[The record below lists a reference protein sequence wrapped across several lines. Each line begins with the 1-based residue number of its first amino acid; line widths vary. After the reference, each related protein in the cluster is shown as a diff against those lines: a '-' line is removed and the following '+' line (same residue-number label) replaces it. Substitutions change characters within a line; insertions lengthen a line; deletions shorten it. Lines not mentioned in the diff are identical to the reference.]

1 MRNNYRNMFFAGYGY
16 SNQNQNNPP
25 SPTRSSVWGS
35 VYSPFRNTNL
45 SLQDITMGQAPSIMI
60 GTNARSPGKTSPTG
74 LIGTRDGTGIGRTMK
89 EYEDQLEA
97 LKKENFNLKL
107 RIYFLEERMGI
118 TSADENAIKKNI
130 ELKVEIESLRKELV
144 EKQELLSQ
152 AAKAF
157 ELIEEQKEASSR
169 NQAQYQQSL
178 ENEREKIRKLEK
190 ELAEYQEKV
199 NDASIYY
206 KEAFGITPEKALEN
220 EEKLHQME
228 ELVASL
234 EAEVKQV
241 TSSLDEERV
250 WAQELESE
258 RDEFRERLEAETRLR
273 ENLDAER
280 LQDIESLR
288 EKVKEL
294 EEQLLKRDT
303 HVQQCRNELL
313 EKERV
318 IKEKS
323 SQLDEKCRM
332 YEELNAVSEKRKKQ
346 VDQLRASIKTRDDA
360 LTDLNNKHRALLS
373 QFENGYAKRS
383 PPSSPSTMNPIE
395 DPLLAR
401 MGQKITCVQGMTK
414 RGNTCLDWEPN
425 RERSTRV
432 KSPIQALS
440 GEVKDVRDLIKE
452 LEEKDNELKRQE
464 EARKQLVLKLCN
476 MQKHAE
482 TTDYKLKK
490 LEGEHEKAIKTIQGF
505 MERQQ
510 QLEIAKMRKEQ
521 KIMELEIELNR
532 LRECENIKAAR
543 DGHNQFVRRDISAD
557 VTDDP
562 ERDPSNQ
569 QRFDEMEAKIND
581 LRDQIET
588 IKAEKS
594 RLEKQIEVESEEL
607 QGRLQ
612 DREQKIEVLE
622 TEKQTI
628 QEQLQD
634 KARELDELKEVTKNE
649 PEEAIERDDL
659 LRELKLRDAEIEE
672 KNQKIEQLSKELQV
686 KTQNLQKLVNT
697 ELWSKN
703 KEIAKLHN
711 HMTASHCQERSR
723 NKSDAGQ
730 ESASGQLSS
739 LIKELNDIGIKVT
752 FTNEVIQLNYVDGN
766 EPIDVKTMTD
776 YVQKLVAQKNELEKE
791 VDYLKWL
798 KLVSK
803 PDIATEID
811 GCGDNQTER
820 AKKYCEL
827 LRTHLKDL
835 VKFMKEML
843 KNVDYADTI
852 GNERKRIV
860 FDVLMSSKILSD
872 DFVNALEGISMNG
885 DLAFD
890 MLDEVNLRSMENSV
904 KKSRSENLVSG
915 TKNQASTQSDSE
927 AFSEPDRTVSMAR
940 IGLQET
946 HQKSLNRSR
955 FFKYTKTFTDSE
967 DSLEYVPYHKTYQN
981 DLNDSEANHQIQE
994 LKETNALLYTELN
1007 ALRNELTTK
1016 ISFDCTFDEKI
1027 SPLIVKLEKSQ
1038 KYCEKLQSALERR
1051 VHEVHALKKENKQ
1064 NCARRAQMEKK
1075 LADLEN
1081 MATEMNKQKADLM
1094 HYKEN
1099 AERKTADM
1107 LITLNR
1113 ENDALRT
1120 RIKKLEDENEAAKAS
1135 ISALTKDLDHLTLSH
1150 SQILVENT
1158 KLTNDKLRLEQ
1169 EVRKTESRC
1178 DMTVR
1183 SIHDKFNK
1191 EISDLNQ
1198 INETQRARLQ
1208 EMEMTNK
1215 ELRRHV
1221 AVCEASDSAPSS
1233 SGVSSIP
1240 TDAILKQTCEDIMQE
1255 YQAYNNSQ
1263 YWLPISYPTLGGRS
1277 KTSCSPD
1284 LGIESDAAVTT
1295 MRPLKDTLKITESM
1309 TNLLSDEDT
1318 NNGNRPVREVDSES
1332 PLPIEGLDEVEALK
1346 QENETLKRRLVKTRR
1361 ALEDTFQHLSASN
1374 KNKKNVEKAI
1384 TKQLQ
1389 ITKSILKKTRTYEE
1403 PLDN

>member
-1 MRNNYRNMFFAGYGY
+1 MGCGRSRQGSSTAIGNIQDRPIQIQVMF
-16 SNQNQNNPP
+16 
-25 SPTRSSVWGS
+25 
-35 VYSPFRNTNL
+35 
-45 SLQDITMGQAPSIMI
+45 

-74 LIGTRDGTGIGRTMK
+74 VMGTREGAGIGRTMK

-130 ELKVEIESLRKELV
+130 ELKVEIESLKKELL

-178 ENEREKIRKLEK
+178 EKEQEKIRKLER

-199 NDASIYY
+199 PDASIYY
-206 KEAFGITPEKALEN
+206 KEAFGITPEKAIEN
-220 EEKLHQME
+220 EEKLRQME

-241 TSSLDEERV
+241 TSSLEEERIWV
-250 WAQELESE
+250 QELESE
-258 RDEFRERLEAETRLR
+258 RDEFRERLETETRLR

-280 LQDIESLR
+280 LQDIEALR

-303 HVQQCRNELL
+303 VVQQNRNELL

-318 IKEKS
+318 IKEKNA
-323 SQLDEKCRM
+323 QLDEKCRM
-332 YEELNAVSEKRKKQ
+332 YEELNSVSEKRKKQ

-373 QFENGYAKRS
+373 QFENGYTKRS
-383 PPSSPSTMNPIE
+383 PPSSPSAMNPIE
-395 DPLLAR
+395 DPLQAR
-401 MGQKITCVQGMTK
+401 IGQKATCIQGVTK

-425 RERSTRV
+425 RERLTTRV
-432 KSPIQALS
+432 KSPIRALS

-476 MQKHAE
+476 IQKHAE
-482 TTDYKLKK
+482 TTDHKLKK

-510 QLEIAKMRKEQ
+510 QLENTKLRKEQ

-532 LRECENIKAAR
+532 LRECESAKAGR
-543 DGHNQFVRRDISAD
+543 DVHNQYVRRDFSTD
-557 VTDDP
+557 MTDDP

-581 LRDQIET
+581 LRDEIET

-607 QGRLQ
+607 QERLQ

-622 TEKQTI
+622 IEKQTI
-628 QEQLQD
+628 KDQLLD
-634 KARELDELKEVTKNE
+634 KIQELDKLKDATKNE
-649 PEEAIERDDL
+649 AEEDSTEREKL
-659 LRELKLRDAEIEE
+659 LHEIQLRNVEIDE

-686 KTQNLQKLVNT
+686 KTQNLQK
-697 ELWSKN
+697 
-703 KEIAKLHN
+703 
-711 HMTASHCQERSR
+711 SR
-723 NKSDAGQ
+723 NKSDMMQ
-730 ESASGQLSS
+730 ESASVQLST

-752 FTNEVIQLNYVDGN
+752 FTKEVIQLNYVDGN

-811 GCGDNQTER
+811 GYGDNQTER

-843 KNVDYADTI
+843 NNVDYADTI
-852 GNERKRIV
+852 GNKHKRTV
-860 FDVLMSSKILSD
+860 FDLLINSKILSD
-872 DFVNALEGISMNG
+872 DFVNALEGISTN
-885 DLAFD
+885 DLMFNTDDAN
-890 MLDEVNLRSMENSV
+890 VRSMDNSV
-904 KKSRSENLVSG
+904 KKSRSDNLFSA

-927 AFSEPDRTVSMAR
+927 AFSEPDRTVSLAR

-946 HQKSLNRSR
+946 QQKSLTRSR
-955 FFKYTKTFTDSE
+955 FSKYTKTFTDSE

-981 DLNDSEANHQIQE
+981 DLNDSEANYHIQE
-994 LKETNALLYTELN
+994 LKETNALLYTELS
-1007 ALRNELTTK
+1007 ALRNELSSK
-1016 ISFDCTFDEKI
+1016 VSFNCAFDEKI
-1027 SPLIVKLEKSQ
+1027 SPLILKLEKSQ
-1038 KYCEKLQSALERR
+1038 KYCEKLQSALEGR
-1051 VHEVHALKKENKQ
+1051 VHEVHALKKESKQ
-1064 NCARRAQMEKK
+1064 NCVRRAQLEKK
-1075 LADLEN
+1075 LVDLES
-1081 MATEMNKQKADLM
+1081 MAAELNKQKAELM

-1099 AERKTADM
+1099 AERKTAEM

-1113 ENDALRT
+1113 ENDTLRT
-1120 RIKKLEDENEAAKAS
+1120 RIKKLEDENETAKAS
-1135 ISALTKDLDHLTLSH
+1135 ISALTKELDHLTLSH

-1169 EVRKTESRC
+1169 EIRKTESRC
-1178 DMTVR
+1178 DMTVH

-1198 INETQRARLQ
+1198 INESHRARLQ
-1208 EMEMTNK
+1208 ELEVTNK

-1263 YWLPISYPTLGGRS
+1263 YWLPISYPTIGGRS
-1277 KTSCSPD
+1277 KSSCSPD

-1309 TNLLSDEDT
+1309 TNLLSDED
-1318 NNGNRPVREVDSES
+1318 NSNGNRSTREIDSES

-1346 QENETLKRRLVKTRR
+1346 QENETLKRRLMKTRR

>member
-1 MRNNYRNMFFAGYGY
+1 MFFAGYGY
-16 SNQNQNNPP
+16 SNQHQNSPP
-25 SPTRSSVWGS
+25 SPTRASVWGS
-35 VYSPFRNTNL
+35 IYSPFRNTNMP
-45 SLQDITMGQAPSIMI
+45 LQDITMSQTLPLMI
-60 GTNARSPGKTSPTG
+60 GTNARSPGKTSPIG
-74 LIGTRDGTGIGRTMK
+74 VIGTREGTGIGRTMK

-130 ELKVEIESLRKELV
+130 ELKVEIESLRQELV

-178 ENEREKIRKLEK
+178 EKEQEKIRKLEK

-199 NDASIYY
+199 TDASIYY
-206 KEAFGITPEKALEN
+206 KEAFGITPEKAIEN
-220 EEKLHQME
+220 EEKLRQME

-250 WAQELESE
+250 WVQELESE
-258 RDEFRERLEAETRLR
+258 RDEFRERLEIETRLR

-280 LQDIESLR
+280 LQDIEALR

-303 HVQQCRNELL
+303 VVQQSRNELL

-318 IKEKS
+318 IKEKNA
-323 SQLDEKCRM
+323 QLDEKCRV

-383 PPSSPSTMNPIE
+383 PPSSPSTMRPME

-401 MGQKITCVQGMTK
+401 IGQKATCIQGVTK
-414 RGNTCLDWEPN
+414 RGNTCPDWELN
-425 RERSTRV
+425 RERLTRV
-432 KSPIQALS
+432 KSPIRALS

-476 MQKHAE
+476 MQKHVE
-482 TTDYKLKK
+482 TADYKLKK

-510 QLEIAKMRKEQ
+510 QLENTKLRKEQ
-521 KIMELEIELNR
+521 KIMELEIEMNR
-532 LRECENIKAAR
+532 LRESENVKVAR
-543 DGHNQFVRRDISAD
+543 DGYNQQVRRDFSTD
-557 VTDDP
+557 MTDDP

-581 LRDQIET
+581 LRDEIET
-588 IKAEKS
+588 IKAEKC
-594 RLEKQIEVESEEL
+594 RLEKQIEIESEEL
-607 QGRLQ
+607 QERLQ
-612 DREQKIEVLE
+612 DREQKIEILE
-622 TEKQTI
+622 IEKQTI
-628 QEQLQD
+628 NDELLD
-634 KARELDELKEVTKNE
+634 KIQELDKLKDSTKNE
-649 PEEAIERDDL
+649 AEEDSTERENL
-659 LRELKLRDAEIEE
+659 LREIQLRNAEIEE

-711 HMTASHCQERSR
+711 HMTASHCHERSR
-723 NKSDAGQ
+723 NKSDMIQ
-730 ESASGQLSS
+730 ESASAQLST

-752 FTNEVIQLNYVDGN
+752 FTKEVIQLNYVDGN

-811 GCGDNQTER
+811 GYGDNQTER

-843 KNVDYADTI
+843 NNVDYADTI
-852 GNERKRIV
+852 GNERKKTV
-860 FDVLMSSKILSD
+860 FDVLMNSKILSD
-872 DFVNALEGISMNG
+872 DFVNALEGISTN
-885 DLAFD
+885 DLAFNT
-890 MLDEVNLRSMENSV
+890 DEINARSMDNSV
-904 KKSRSENLVSG
+904 KKSRSDNLFSA

-927 AFSEPDRTVSMAR
+927 AFSEPDRTVSLAR

-946 HQKSLNRSR
+946 QQKSLNRSR
-955 FFKYTKTFTDSE
+955 FSKYTKTFTDSE

-994 LKETNALLYTELN
+994 LKETNALLYTELSS
-1007 ALRNELTTK
+1007 LRNELTSK
-1016 ISFDCTFDEKI
+1016 ISFNCVFDEKI
-1027 SPLIVKLEKSQ
+1027 SPLILKLEKSQ
-1038 KYCEKLQSALERR
+1038 KYCEKLQSALEGK
-1051 VHEVHALKKENKQ
+1051 VHEVHALKKESKQ
-1064 NCARRAQMEKK
+1064 HCVRRTQLEKK
-1075 LADLEN
+1075 LVDLES
-1081 MATEMNKQKADLM
+1081 MAAELNKQKAELI

-1099 AERKTADM
+1099 AERKTAEM

-1135 ISALTKDLDHLTLSH
+1135 ISALTKELDHLTLSH

-1178 DMTVR
+1178 DITVH
-1183 SIHDKFNK
+1183 SMHDKFNK

-1198 INETQRARLQ
+1198 INESHRVRLQ
-1208 EMEMTNK
+1208 ELEVTNK

-1240 TDAILKQTCEDIMQE
+1240 TEAMLKQTCEDIMQE

-1263 YWLPISYPTLGGRS
+1263 YWVPISYPTIGGRS
-1277 KTSCSPD
+1277 KSSCSPD

-1309 TNLLSDEDT
+1309 TNLLSDED
-1318 NNGNRPVREVDSES
+1318 NSNGNRSIREVDSES

-1346 QENETLKRRLVKTRR
+1346 QENETLKRRLMKTRR

-1403 PLDN
+1403 QLDN

>member
-1 MRNNYRNMFFAGYGY
+1 A
-16 SNQNQNNPP
+16 
-25 SPTRSSVWGS
+25 
-35 VYSPFRNTNL
+35 
-45 SLQDITMGQAPSIMI
+45 
-60 GTNARSPGKTSPTG
+60 NARSPGKTSPTG
-74 LIGTRDGTGIGRTMK
+74 VIGARDGTGVGRTMK

-130 ELKVEIESLRKELV
+130 ELKVEIESLRKELI

-190 ELAEYQEKV
+190 ELAEYQDKV
-199 NDASIYY
+199 VDASIYY

-220 EEKLHQME
+220 EEKLRKME

-288 EKVKEL
+288 EKLKEL

-303 HVQQCRNELL
+303 VVQQCRSELL

-318 IKEKS
+318 IRERNA
-323 SQLDEKCRM
+323 QLEERCRL
-332 YEELNAVSEKRKKQ
+332 YEELNAISEKRKKQ

-383 PPSSPSTMNPIE
+383 PPSSPSAMNPIE
-395 DPLLAR
+395 DPLQAR
-401 MGQKITCVQGMTK
+401 MGQKMTCGQGTTK
-414 RGNTCLDWEPN
+414 RVNTCLDWEPN
-425 RERSTRV
+425 RERSTRG
-432 KSPIQALS
+432 KSLVQALS

-452 LEEKDNELKRQE
+452 LEEKDNELKCQE
-464 EARKQLVLKLCN
+464 ESRKQLVLKLCN
-476 MQKHAE
+476 MQKHVE
-482 TTDYKLKK
+482 TTSHKLKK
-490 LEGEHEKAIKTIQGF
+490 LEGEHEKALKTIQGF

-510 QLEIAKMRKEQ
+510 QLETMKMRKDQ

-532 LRECENIKAAR
+532 VREHESLKAAR
-543 DGHNQFVRRDISAD
+543 ESQLARRDFSSNM
-557 VTDDP
+557 TDDP
-562 ERDPSNQ
+562 ERDASNQ

-581 LRDQIET
+581 LRDQIEAV
-588 IKAEKS
+588 KAEKN
-594 RLEKQIEVESEEL
+594 RLERQIETESEEL
-607 QGRLQ
+607 KERLH
-612 DREQKIEVLE
+612 DRDQKLEVLE
-622 TEKQTI
+622 IERQTMR
-628 QEQLQD
+628 EQLQD
-634 KARELDELKEVTKNE
+634 KENKLDELKAAREKDG
-649 PEEAIERDDL
+649 ADCSSEREDL
-659 LRELKLRDAEIEE
+659 LQKLRHRDAEIEE
-672 KNQKIEQLSKELQV
+672 KNWKIEQLSKDLQV

-711 HMTASHCQERSR
+711 HMTATHGYEKGRG
-723 NKSDAGQ
+723 KPGVTQ
-730 ESASGQLSS
+730 ESANAQLST

-752 FTNEVIQLNYVDGN
+752 FTNEVIQLNYVDGD
-766 EPIDVKTMTD
+766 EPIDVKTMTG
-776 YVQKLVAQKNELEKE
+776 YVQKLVAQRNELEKE

-803 PDIATEID
+803 PDIAIEID
-811 GCGDNQTER
+811 GYGDDQTER

-827 LRTHLKDL
+827 MRTHLKDL

-843 KNVDYADTI
+843 KNVDHADVAGKGHRRTVLD
-852 GNERKRIV
+852 V
-860 FDVLMSSKILSD
+860 FINSKILSD
-872 DFVNALEGISMNG
+872 DFVNALEGISTTSDRAIN
-885 DLAFD
+885 DAV
-890 MLDEVNLRSMENSV
+890 DEPSVKLTDSNTV
-904 KKSRSENLVSG
+904 KKSRSENLLSV
-915 TKNQASTQSDSE
+915 TRNHQTSTQSDSE
-927 AFSEPDRTVSMAR
+927 AFSEPDRIVSMAR

-946 HQKSLNRSR
+946 QQKSLNRSR
-955 FFKYTKTFTDSE
+955 FSKYTAKTFTDSE
-967 DSLEYVPYHKTYQN
+967 DSLEYVPYYKSYQN
-981 DLNDSEANHQIQE
+981 DLNDSEASHQIQE
-994 LKETNALLYTELN
+994 LKETNASLYTELS
-1007 ALRNELTTK
+1007 ALRDEFAAK
-1016 ISFDCTFDEKI
+1016 ISFDSMFDEKI
-1027 SPLIVKLEKSQ
+1027 SPLMGKLEKSQ
-1038 KYCEKLQSALERR
+1038 KHCEKLQSALERR
-1051 VHEVHALKKENKQ
+1051 VHEVHTLRKESKQ
-1064 NCARRAQMEKK
+1064 NNARRMQLEKK
-1075 LADLEN
+1075 LAELES
-1081 MATEMNKQKADLM
+1081 MATEMNKQKTELM
-1094 HYKEN
+1094 QYKDN
-1099 AERKTADM
+1099 AERKTTEM
-1107 LITLNR
+1107 LISLNR

-1120 RIKKLEDENEAAKAS
+1120 RVKKLEDENESAKAS
-1135 ISALTKDLDHLTLSH
+1135 ISALTKELDHLTLSH

-1169 EVRKTESRC
+1169 EIRKMENRC

-1183 SIHDKFNK
+1183 SMHDKFTK

-1198 INETQRARLQ
+1198 VNESQRARLQ
-1208 EMEMTNK
+1208 ELEVTNK

-1240 TDAILKQTCEDIMQE
+1240 AETMLKQTCEDIMQE

-1263 YWLPISYPTLGGRS
+1263 YWLPISYSTVGGRS
-1277 KTSCSPD
+1277 KSSCSPD
-1284 LGIESDAAVTT
+1284 LGIESDAAITT
-1295 MRPLKDTLKITESM
+1295 MRPLQDTLKITESM
-1309 TNLLSDEDT
+1309 TNLLSDED
-1318 NNGNRPVREVDSES
+1318 NNSNGNRPAREVDSES
-1332 PLPIEGLDEVEALK
+1332 PLPMEGLDEVEALK
-1346 QENETLKRRLVKTRR
+1346 QENETLRRKLMKTRK

>member
-16 SNQNQNNPP
+16 SNQHQNSPP

-35 VYSPFRNTNL
+35 IYSPFRNTNMP
-45 SLQDITMGQAPSIMI
+45 LQDITMSQTLPLMKGA
-60 GTNARSPGKTSPTG
+60 NARSPGKTSPTG
-74 LIGTRDGTGIGRTMK
+74 VIGTRDGAGIGRTMK

-190 ELAEYQEKV
+190 ELAEYQDKV
-199 NDASIYY
+199 TDATIYY

-220 EEKLHQME
+220 EEKLRKME

-280 LQDIESLR
+280 LQDIEALR

-294 EEQLLKRDT
+294 EEHLLKRDT
-303 HVQQCRNELL
+303 VVQQCRNELL

-318 IKEKS
+318 IKEKNA
-323 SQLDEKCRM
+323 QLDERCRV

-346 VDQLRASIKTRDDA
+346 VDQLRVSIKTRDDA

-383 PPSSPSTMNPIE
+383 PPTSPSSMNPIE
-395 DPLLAR
+395 DPLQTR
-401 MGQKITCVQGMTK
+401 MGQKISCAQGVTK

-432 KSPIQALS
+432 KSPVHALS
-440 GEVKDVRDLIKE
+440 GEVRDVRDLIKE
-452 LEEKDNELKRQE
+452 LEEKDSELKRQE
-464 EARKQLVLKLCN
+464 EGRKQLVLKLCN

-482 TTDYKLKK
+482 TMDYKLKK

-510 QLEIAKMRKEQ
+510 QLESTKLRKEQ

-532 LRECENIKAAR
+532 LREYENMKVAR
-543 DGHNQFVRRDISAD
+543 DGHNQFVRRDFSTD
-557 VTDDP
+557 MTDDP

-588 IKAEKS
+588 IKAEKC

-622 TEKQTI
+622 IEKQTMK
-628 QEQLQD
+628 EQLQD
-634 KARELDELKEVTKNE
+634 KVKELDKLKEVTKNE
-649 PEEAIERDDL
+649 AEDSTEREHL
-659 LRELKLRDAEIEE
+659 LRELEHRDAEIEE
-672 KNQKIEQLSKELQV
+672 KNRKIEQLSKELQV

-711 HMTASHCQERSR
+711 HMTASHCHERSR
-723 NKSDAGQ
+723 NKSDMLQ
-730 ESASGQLSS
+730 ESASAQLST

-811 GCGDNQTER
+811 EYGDNQTER

-835 VKFMKEML
+835 VKFMKQML
-843 KNVDYADTI
+843 NNVDHANTV
-852 GNERKRIV
+852 GNEHNKTV

-872 DFVNALEGISMNG
+872 DFVNALEGISTN
-885 DLAFD
+885 DLTFN
-890 MLDEVNLRSMENSV
+890 LTEVNVRSMDNQV

-915 TKNQASTQSDSE
+915 TKDQASAHSDSE

-946 HQKSLNRSR
+946 QQKSLNRSR
-955 FFKYTKTFTDSE
+955 FSKYTKTFTDSE
-967 DSLEYVPYHKTYQN
+967 DSLEYVPYYKSYQN
-981 DLNDSEANHQIQE
+981 DSNESEVNHQIQE
-994 LKETNALLYTELN
+994 IKEINVLLYMELS
-1007 ALRNELTTK
+1007 ALRHDPATK
-1016 ISFDCTFDEKI
+1016 TSFNYVFDEKI
-1027 SPLIVKLEKSQ
+1027 APLIIKLQKSQ
-1038 KYCEKLQSALERR
+1038 EYCEKLQSALERK
-1051 VHEVHALKKENKQ
+1051 VHEVHTLRKESKQ
-1064 NCARRAQMEKK
+1064 NCSRRTQLEKK
-1075 LADLEN
+1075 LVDLEN
-1081 MATEMNKQKADLM
+1081 MATEMNKQKAELM
-1094 HYKEN
+1094 HYKDN
-1099 AERKTADM
+1099 AERKTAEM

-1120 RIKKLEDENEAAKAS
+1120 RIKKLEDENESAKAN
-1135 ISALTKDLDHLTLSH
+1135 ISSLTKELDHLTLSH

-1178 DMTVR
+1178 DVTVR
-1183 SIHDKFNK
+1183 SVYDKFNK
-1191 EISDLNQ
+1191 EQISDLNQ
-1198 INETQRARLQ
+1198 INESQRARLQ
-1208 EMEMTNK
+1208 ELEATNK

-1240 TDAILKQTCEDIMQE
+1240 TDTILKQTCEDIMQE
-1255 YQAYNNSQ
+1255 YQTYNNSQ
-1263 YWLPISYPTLGGRS
+1263 YWLPIGYSTLGGRS
-1277 KTSCSPD
+1277 KSSCSPD
-1284 LGIESDAAVTT
+1284 LGIESDTAITT

-1309 TNLLSDEDT
+1309 TNLLSDED
-1318 NNGNRPVREVDSES
+1318 NSNGNRPVRKVDSES

-1346 QENETLKRRLVKTRR
+1346 QENETLKRKLMKTKR

>member
-1 MRNNYRNMFFAGYGY
+1 MGEFLNETAATVNYFDA
-16 SNQNQNNPP
+16 
-25 SPTRSSVWGS
+25 
-35 VYSPFRNTNL
+35 TNL
-45 SLQDITMGQAPSIMI
+45 PLQDITMSQTLPLIN
-60 GTNARSPGKTSPTG
+60 GTNVKSPGKTSPTG
-74 LIGTRDGTGIGRTMK
+74 VIGTRDGGGIGRTMK

-130 ELKVEIESLRKELV
+130 ELKVEIESLRKELL

-178 ENEREKIRKLEK
+178 ENEREKIRLLEK

-199 NDASIYY
+199 ADASIYY

-241 TSSLDEERV
+241 TNSLEEERV

-258 RDEFRERLEAETRLR
+258 RDEFRERLEAETRLK
-273 ENLDAER
+273 ENLAAER
-280 LQDIESLR
+280 VQDIEELR

-294 EEQLLKRDT
+294 EEQVLKRDT
-303 HVQQCRNELL
+303 VVQQSRNELI
-313 EKERV
+313 EKERI
-318 IKEKS
+318 IKEKNA
-323 SQLDEKCRM
+323 QLDEKYRA

-360 LTDLNNKHRALLS
+360 LTDLNNKHRALLT

-383 PPSSPSTMNPIE
+383 PPSSPSAMNPIE
-395 DPLLAR
+395 DPLQSR
-401 MGQKITCVQGMTK
+401 MGQKLTCVQGMTK
-414 RGNTCLDWEPN
+414 KANTCLDWEPN
-425 RERSTRV
+425 RERSTRM
-432 KSPIQALS
+432 KSPLQTLS

-452 LEEKDNELKRQE
+452 IEEKDADLKRQE
-464 EARKQLVLKLCN
+464 ESRKQLVLKLCN
-476 MQKHAE
+476 MQKHVE
-482 TTDYKLKK
+482 TTDYRLKK

-510 QLEIAKMRKEQ
+510 QLENVKLRKEQ

-532 LRECENIKAAR
+532 LRECENIQSSR
-543 DGHNQFVRRDISAD
+543 DSHNQFIRRDFSTD
-557 VTDDP
+557 MTDDP

-612 DREQKIEVLE
+612 DKEQKIEVLE
-622 TEKQTI
+622 IEKQTI
-628 QEQLQD
+628 REQLQD
-634 KARELDELKEVTKNE
+634 KEKELDKLKETAKTE
-649 PEEAIERDDL
+649 GEEVLEREDL
-659 LRELKLRDAEIEE
+659 LRQLQQRDTEIEE

-711 HMTASHCQERSR
+711 HMTATYCHERSR
-723 NKSDAGQ
+723 NKSDMMQ
-730 ESASGQLSS
+730 ESASAQLST
-739 LIKELNDIGIKVT
+739 LVKELNDIGIRVT

-776 YVQKLVAQKNELEKE
+776 YVQKLVMQKNELEKE

-798 KLVSK
+798 KLVSR

-811 GCGDNQTER
+811 GYGDNQTER

-835 VKFMKEML
+835 MKFMQEMM
-843 KNVDYADTI
+843 KTVDHADTV
-852 GNERKRIV
+852 GNEHKRIV
-860 FDVLMSSKILSD
+860 LDVLMSSKILSD
-872 DFVNALEGISMNG
+872 DFVNALEGLSTN
-885 DLAFD
+885 DLPF
-890 MLDEVNLRSMENSV
+890 NLEQVSARSMDNSV
-904 KKSRSENLVSG
+904 KKSWSENLLSA
-915 TKNQASTQSDSE
+915 TKNHGSTQSDSE
-927 AFSEPDRTVSMAR
+927 AFSEPDRTVSLAR

-946 HQKSLNRSR
+946 QQKSLNRSR
-955 FFKYTKTFTDSE
+955 FSKYTKTFSDSE
-967 DSLEYVPYHKTYQN
+967 DSLEYVPYHNIYQN
-981 DLNDSEANHQIQE
+981 DLNDSETSHHIQE
-994 LKETNALLYTELN
+994 LKETNALLYNELS
-1007 ALRNELTTK
+1007 ALRNDLTSNV
-1016 ISFDCTFDEKI
+1016 SFDCEFDEKI
-1027 SPLIVKLEKSQ
+1027 SPLIIKLEKSQ
-1038 KYCEKLQSALERR
+1038 KFCEKLQSSLERR
-1051 VHEVHALKKENKQ
+1051 THEVHVLKKENKQ
-1064 NCARRAQMEKK
+1064 NCARKAQLEKK
-1075 LADLEN
+1075 LVDLES
-1081 MATEMNKQKADLM
+1081 MAAEMNKQKAELM

-1099 AERKTADM
+1099 SERKTAEM

-1120 RIKKLEDENEAAKAS
+1120 RIKKLEEENETAKAS
-1135 ISALTKDLDHLTLSH
+1135 ISALTKELDHLTLSH

-1169 EVRKTESRC
+1169 EMRKTESRC

-1198 INETQRARLQ
+1198 VNESHRVRLQ
-1208 EMEMTNK
+1208 ELEVANK

-1221 AVCEASDSAPSS
+1221 ALCEASDSAPSS

-1240 TDAILKQTCEDIMQE
+1240 TEAILKQTCEDFMQE
-1255 YQAYNNSQ
+1255 YPAYSNSQ
-1263 YWLPISYPTLGGRS
+1263 YWLPVSYPTMGGRS

-1284 LGIESDAAVTT
+1284 LGIESDAAITT

-1309 TNLLSDEDT
+1309 TNLLSDED
-1318 NNGNRPVREVDSES
+1318 NGNSNRAVREMDNES

-1346 QENETLKRRLVKTRR
+1346 QENETLKRRLMKTRR

-1384 TKQLQ
+1384 AKQLQ

>member
-16 SNQNQNNPP
+16 SNQQQNSPP
-25 SPTRSSVWGS
+25 SPTRTNVWGT
-35 VYSPFRNTNL
+35 VYSPFRNSSM
-45 SLQDITMGQAPSIMI
+45 SLHDITMSQTIPLMN
-60 GTNARSPGKTSPTG
+60 GTNARTPEKLSPMGV
-74 LIGTRDGTGIGRTMK
+74 IGTREGAGVGRTMK
-89 EYEDQLEA
+89 VYEDELET

-118 TSADENAIKKNI
+118 TPADKNAIKKNI
-130 ELKVEIESLRKELV
+130 ELKVEIETLKKELV
-144 EKQELLSQ
+144 EKQEYLRQ

-157 ELIEEQKEASSR
+157 EMIEEQKAVSLR
-169 NQAQYQQSL
+169 DQTHYQQSL
-178 ENEREKIRKLEK
+178 ENEREKIRKLEQ

-199 NDASIYY
+199 PDASIYY
-206 KEAFGITPEKALEN
+206 KEAFGITPENALEN
-220 EEKLHQME
+220 EEKLRQME

-241 TSSLDEERV
+241 TGSLEEERV

-273 ENLDAER
+273 ENSAAER
-280 LQDIESLR
+280 LQDMEGLR

-303 HVQQCRNELL
+303 VVQQCRNELL

-318 IKEKS
+318 IKEKNV
-323 SQLDEKCRM
+323 QLEEKCRA
-332 YEELNAVSEKRKKQ
+332 YEELNVVSEKRKKQ

-383 PPSSPSTMNPIE
+383 PPSSPSAMSPIE
-395 DPLLAR
+395 DPLQSR
-401 MGQKITCVQGMTK
+401 MEQKATCAQGTTK

-432 KSPIQALS
+432 KIPLQAL
-440 GEVKDVRDLIKE
+440 GEEIRDVRDLIKE
-452 LEEKDNELKRQE
+452 LEDKDSELKHQE
-464 EARKQLVLKLCN
+464 ETRKQLVLKLCN
-476 MQKHAE
+476 MQKHVE
-482 TTDYKLKK
+482 TTELKLKK
-490 LEGEHEKAIKTIQGF
+490 LEYNHEKAVKVIQGF
-505 MERQQ
+505 MEKQRK
-510 QLEIAKMRKEQ
+510 LENINLMKEQ
-521 KIMELEIELNR
+521 KIIELEFELSR
-532 LRECENIKAAR
+532 LQECENLKAGR
-543 DGHNQFVRRDISAD
+543 DFSTNI
-557 VTDDP
+557 TDNP

-569 QRFDEMEAKIND
+569 RRFDDMEAKIND
-581 LRDQIET
+581 LRDQVET

-594 RLEKQIEVESEEL
+594 RLEKQIEVKSEEL

-612 DREQKIEVLE
+612 DREQKIQVLE
-622 TEKQTI
+622 TEKQTMK
-628 QEQLQD
+628 EQLQD
-634 KARELDELKEVTKNE
+634 KADELEKLKETTRNE
-649 PEEAIERDDL
+649 PESPTEREDL
-659 LRELKLRDAEIEE
+659 LRELKLRDVEIEE
-672 KNQKIEQLSKELQV
+672 KNRKIDQLTKELQV
-686 KTQNLQKLVNT
+686 KTQNLQQLVNT

-711 HMTASHCQERSR
+711 HMTASHGHERSR
-723 NKSDAGQ
+723 NKSDIVQ
-730 ESASGQLSS
+730 ESASSQLST

-766 EPIDVKTMTD
+766 KLIDVKTMTD
-776 YVQKLVAQKNELEKE
+776 YVQKLVTQKNELEKE

-798 KLVSK
+798 KLVSM
-803 PDIATEID
+803 PDIATEMD
-811 GCGDNQTER
+811 GYGDNQTER
-820 AKKYCEL
+820 ANKYCEL

-843 KNVDYADTI
+843 KSVDHADTI
-852 GNERKRIV
+852 GNKHKKIV
-860 FDVLMSSKILSD
+860 LDVLMSSKILSD
-872 DFVNALEGISMNG
+872 DFVNALEGISINDIPFSLEGMN
-885 DLAFD
+885 ARSFD
-890 MLDEVNLRSMENSV
+890 NSV
-904 KKSRSENLVSG
+904 KKSRSENLLSA
-915 TKNQASTQSDSE
+915 TKHQASTQSDSE

-946 HQKSLNRSR
+946 QQKSLSRSR
-955 FFKYTKTFTDSE
+955 FSKYTKTFSDSE

-981 DLNDSEANHQIQE
+981 DLNETEASNHIQE
-994 LKETNALLYTELN
+994 LKETNALLYTELS
-1007 ALRNELTTK
+1007 ALKNELHTQV
-1016 ISFDCTFDEKI
+1016 SFDCAFNEKI

-1038 KYCEKLQSALERR
+1038 KFCEKLQSSLDRR
-1051 VHEVHALKKENKQ
+1051 MHEIHALKKESKQ
-1064 NCARRAQMEKK
+1064 NNICRAQLEKK
-1075 LADLEN
+1075 LVDLES
-1081 MATEMNKQKADLM
+1081 MATEMNKQKAELM
-1094 HYKEN
+1094 QYKEN
-1099 AERKTADM
+1099 TDKKTADM
-1107 LITLNR
+1107 LVTLNR
-1113 ENDALRT
+1113 ENETLRA
-1120 RIKKLEDENEAAKAS
+1120 RIKKLEEENEDAKAT
-1135 ISALTKDLDHLTLSH
+1135 ILTVTKELDHLTLTH
-1150 SQILVENT
+1150 SQILVKNT

-1169 EVRKTESRC
+1169 EIRKSENRC

-1183 SIHDKFNK
+1183 SMHDKFNK

-1198 INETQRARLQ
+1198 INESHRVRLH
-1208 EMEMTNK
+1208 ELEIANK

-1221 AVCEASDSAPSS
+1221 AMCDASDSAPSS
-1233 SGVSSIP
+1233 SGVSSLP
-1240 TDAILKQTCEDIMQE
+1240 TDAIIKQTCEDIMQE
-1255 YQAYNNSQ
+1255 YQSYNNSQ
-1263 YWLPISYPTLGGRS
+1263 YWLPVGYSTLGGRS
-1277 KTSCSPD
+1277 KSSCSPD

-1309 TNLLSDEDT
+1309 TNLLSDED
-1318 NNGNRPVREVDSES
+1318 NGNSNRPVREVDNES

-1346 QENETLKRRLVKTRR
+1346 QENETLKRRLMKTRR

>member
-1 MRNNYRNMFFAGYGY
+1 MGCGRSRQGTSTALGNIQDRPIQIQVMF
-16 SNQNQNNPP
+16 
-25 SPTRSSVWGS
+25 
-35 VYSPFRNTNL
+35 
-45 SLQDITMGQAPSIMI
+45 

-74 LIGTRDGTGIGRTMK
+74 VMGTREGAGIGRTMK

-130 ELKVEIESLRKELV
+130 ELKVEIESLRKELL

-178 ENEREKIRKLEK
+178 EKEQEKIRKLEK
-190 ELAEYQEKV
+190 ELAEYQERV
-199 NDASIYY
+199 PDASIYY
-206 KEAFGITPEKALEN
+206 KEAFGITPEKAIEN
-220 EEKLHQME
+220 EEKLRQME

-241 TSSLDEERV
+241 TSSLEEERV
-250 WAQELESE
+250 WVQELESE
-258 RDEFRERLEAETRLR
+258 RDEFRERLETETRLR

-280 LQDIESLR
+280 LQDIEALR

-294 EEQLLKRDT
+294 EELLLKRDT
-303 HVQQCRNELL
+303 VVQQNRNELL

-318 IKEKS
+318 IKEKNA
-323 SQLDEKCRM
+323 QLDEKCRM

-373 QFENGYAKRS
+373 QFENGYTKRS
-383 PPSSPSTMNPIE
+383 PPSSPSAMNSTE
-395 DPLLAR
+395 DPLQAR
-401 MGQKITCVQGMTK
+401 IGQKATCIQGVTK

-425 RERSTRV
+425 RERLTTRV
-432 KSPIQALS
+432 KSPIRALS

-476 MQKHAE
+476 IQKHAE
-482 TTDYKLKK
+482 TTDHKLKK

-510 QLEIAKMRKEQ
+510 QLENTKLRKEQ

-532 LRECENIKAAR
+532 LRECESAKAGR
-543 DGHNQFVRRDISAD
+543 DVHNQYVRRDFSTD
-557 VTDDP
+557 MTDDP

-581 LRDQIET
+581 LRDEIET

-607 QGRLQ
+607 QERLQ

-622 TEKQTI
+622 IEKQTI
-628 QEQLQD
+628 KDQLLD
-634 KARELDELKEVTKNE
+634 KIQELDKLKDATKNE
-649 PEEAIERDDL
+649 AEEDSTEREKL
-659 LRELKLRDAEIEE
+659 LCEIELRNVEIDE

-711 HMTASHCQERSR
+711 HMTASHCHERSR
-723 NKSDAGQ
+723 NKSDMMQ
-730 ESASGQLSS
+730 ESASVQLST

-752 FTNEVIQLNYVDGN
+752 FTKEVIQLNYVDGN

-811 GCGDNQTER
+811 GYGDNQTER

-843 KNVDYADTI
+843 NNVDYADTI
-852 GNERKRIV
+852 GNKHKRTV
-860 FDVLMSSKILSD
+860 FDLLINSKILSD
-872 DFVNALEGISMNG
+872 DFVNALEGISTN
-885 DLAFD
+885 DLMFNTD
-890 MLDEVNLRSMENSV
+890 DVNVRSMDNSV
-904 KKSRSENLVSG
+904 KKSRSDNLFSA

-927 AFSEPDRTVSMAR
+927 AFSEPDRTVSLAR

-946 HQKSLNRSR
+946 QQKSLNRSR
-955 FFKYTKTFTDSE
+955 FSKYTKTFTDSE

-981 DLNDSEANHQIQE
+981 DLNDSEANYHIQE
-994 LKETNALLYTELN
+994 LKETNALLYTELS
-1007 ALRNELTTK
+1007 ALRNELTSK
-1016 ISFDCTFDEKI
+1016 ISFNCAFDEKI
-1027 SPLIVKLEKSQ
+1027 SPLILKLEKSQ
-1038 KYCEKLQSALERR
+1038 KYCEKLQSALEGR
-1051 VHEVHALKKENKQ
+1051 VHEVHALKKESKQ
-1064 NCARRAQMEKK
+1064 NCVRRAQLEKK
-1075 LADLEN
+1075 LVDLES
-1081 MATEMNKQKADLM
+1081 MAAELNKQKAELM

-1099 AERKTADM
+1099 AERKTAEM

-1113 ENDALRT
+1113 ENDTLRT

-1135 ISALTKDLDHLTLSH
+1135 ISALTKELDHLTLSH

-1169 EVRKTESRC
+1169 EIRKTESRC
-1178 DMTVR
+1178 DMTVH

-1198 INETQRARLQ
+1198 INESHRARLQ
-1208 EMEMTNK
+1208 ELEITNK

-1263 YWLPISYPTLGGRS
+1263 YWLPISYPTIGGRS
-1277 KTSCSPD
+1277 KSSCSPD

-1309 TNLLSDEDT
+1309 TNLLSDED
-1318 NNGNRPVREVDSES
+1318 NSNGNRSAREIDSES

-1346 QENETLKRRLVKTRR
+1346 QENETLKRRLMKTRR

>member
-1 MRNNYRNMFFAGYGY
+1 MGDFMDETAATTNYFD
-16 SNQNQNNPP
+16 
-25 SPTRSSVWGS
+25 V
-35 VYSPFRNTNL
+35 TNL

-294 EEQLLKRDT
+294 EEQLLKRET

-332 YEELNAVSEKRKKQ
+332 YEELNVVSEKRKKQ
-346 VDQLRASIKTRDDA
+346 VDQLRTSIKTRDDA

-401 MGQKITCVQGMTK
+401 MGQKITCVQGTTK

-432 KSPIQALS
+432 KSPIQALG

-452 LEEKDNELKRQE
+452 LEERDNELKRQE

-476 MQKHAE
+476 MQKHVE

-510 QLEIAKMRKEQ
+510 QLENAKKRKEQ

-532 LRECENIKAAR
+532 LRECENVKTAR
-543 DGHNQFVRRDISAD
+543 DGHNQFVRRDFSAD

-581 LRDQIET
+581 LRDQIEI

-628 QEQLQD
+628 KEQLQD
-634 KARELDELKEVTKNE
+634 KARELDELKVVTKHE
-649 PEEAIERDDL
+649 PEEAIERDEL
-659 LRELKLRDAEIEE
+659 LRELKLRDAEIDE

-723 NKSDAGQ
+723 NKSDVGQ

-739 LIKELNDIGIKVT
+739 LIKELNDVGIKVT

-766 EPIDVKTMTD
+766 EPIDVKTITD

-955 FFKYTKTFTDSE
+955 FSKYTKTFTDSE

-994 LKETNALLYTELN
+994 LKETNALLYTELS
-1007 ALRNELTTK
+1007 ALRNELTNNV
-1016 ISFDCTFDEKI
+1016 SFDCTFDEKI
-1027 SPLIVKLEKSQ
+1027 SPLILKLEKSQ
-1038 KYCEKLQSALERR
+1038 KYCEKLQSALERK
-1051 VHEVHALKKENKQ
+1051 VHEAHALKKENKQ

-1099 AERKTADM
+1099 TERKTADM

-1309 TNLLSDEDT
+1309 TNLLSDEDI

>member
-1 MRNNYRNMFFAGYGY
+1 MGCGRSRQGISNALGNIQDRPIQIQVMF
-16 SNQNQNNPP
+16 
-25 SPTRSSVWGS
+25 
-35 VYSPFRNTNL
+35 
-45 SLQDITMGQAPSIMI
+45 

-74 LIGTRDGTGIGRTMK
+74 VMGTREGAGIGRTMK

-130 ELKVEIESLRKELV
+130 ELKVEIESLRKELL

-178 ENEREKIRKLEK
+178 EKEQEKIRKLEK

-199 NDASIYY
+199 PDASIYY
-206 KEAFGITPEKALEN
+206 KEAFGITPEKAIEN
-220 EEKLHQME
+220 EEKLRQME

-241 TSSLDEERV
+241 TSSLEEERIWV
-250 WAQELESE
+250 QELESE
-258 RDEFRERLEAETRLR
+258 RDEFRERLETETRLR

-280 LQDIESLR
+280 LQDIEALR

-303 HVQQCRNELL
+303 VVQQNRNELL

-318 IKEKS
+318 IKEKNA
-323 SQLDEKCRM
+323 QLDEKCRM

-360 LTDLNNKHRALLS
+360 LTDLNNKHRALLT
-373 QFENGYAKRS
+373 QFENGYTKRS
-383 PPSSPSTMNPIE
+383 PPSSPSAMNPIE
-395 DPLLAR
+395 DPLQAR
-401 MGQKITCVQGMTK
+401 IGQKATCIQGVTK

-425 RERSTRV
+425 RERLTTRM
-432 KSPIQALS
+432 KSPIRALS

-476 MQKHAE
+476 IQKHAE
-482 TTDYKLKK
+482 TTDHKLKK

-510 QLEIAKMRKEQ
+510 QLENTKLRKEQ

-532 LRECENIKAAR
+532 LRECESAR
-543 DGHNQFVRRDISAD
+543 AGRDVHNQYVRRDFSTD
-557 VTDDP
+557 MTDDP

-581 LRDQIET
+581 LRDEIET

-607 QGRLQ
+607 QERLQ

-622 TEKQTI
+622 IEKQTI
-628 QEQLQD
+628 KDQLLD
-634 KARELDELKEVTKNE
+634 KIQELDKLKDATKNE
-649 PEEAIERDDL
+649 AEEDSTEREKL
-659 LRELKLRDAEIEE
+659 LREIQLRNEEIDE
-672 KNQKIEQLSKELQV
+672 KNQKIDQLSKELQV

-711 HMTASHCQERSR
+711 HMTASHCHERSR
-723 NKSDAGQ
+723 NKSDMMQ
-730 ESASGQLSS
+730 ESASVQLST

-752 FTNEVIQLNYVDGN
+752 FTKEVIQLNYVDGN

-811 GCGDNQTER
+811 GYGDNQTER

-843 KNVDYADTI
+843 NNVDYADTI
-852 GNERKRIV
+852 GNKHKRTV
-860 FDVLMSSKILSD
+860 FDLLINSKILSD
-872 DFVNALEGISMNG
+872 DFVNALEGISTN
-885 DLAFD
+885 DLMFNTD
-890 MLDEVNLRSMENSV
+890 DVVNVRSMDNSV
-904 KKSRSENLVSG
+904 KKSRSDNLFSA

-927 AFSEPDRTVSMAR
+927 AFSEPDRTVSLAR

-946 HQKSLNRSR
+946 QQKSLNRSR
-955 FFKYTKTFTDSE
+955 FSKYTKTFTDSE

-981 DLNDSEANHQIQE
+981 DLNDSEANYHIQE
-994 LKETNALLYTELN
+994 LKETNALLYTELS
-1007 ALRNELTTK
+1007 ALRNELSSK
-1016 ISFDCTFDEKI
+1016 ISFNCAFDEKI
-1027 SPLIVKLEKSQ
+1027 SPLILKLEKSQ
-1038 KYCEKLQSALERR
+1038 KYCEKLQSALEGR
-1051 VHEVHALKKENKQ
+1051 VHEVHALKKESKQ
-1064 NCARRAQMEKK
+1064 NCVRRTQLEKK
-1075 LADLEN
+1075 LVDLES
-1081 MATEMNKQKADLM
+1081 MAAELNKQKAELM

-1099 AERKTADM
+1099 AERKTAEM

-1113 ENDALRT
+1113 ENDTLRT

-1135 ISALTKDLDHLTLSH
+1135 ISALTKELDHLTLSH

-1169 EVRKTESRC
+1169 EIRKTESRC
-1178 DMTVR
+1178 DMTVH

-1198 INETQRARLQ
+1198 INESHRARLQ
-1208 EMEMTNK
+1208 ELEVTNK

-1263 YWLPISYPTLGGRS
+1263 YWLPISYPTIGGRS
-1277 KTSCSPD
+1277 KSSCSPD

-1309 TNLLSDEDT
+1309 TNLLSDED
-1318 NNGNRPVREVDSES
+1318 NSNGNRSAREIDSES

-1346 QENETLKRRLVKTRR
+1346 QENETLKRRLMKTRR

>member
-1 MRNNYRNMFFAGYGY
+1 MGCGRSRQGSSTAIGNIQDRPIQIQVMF
-16 SNQNQNNPP
+16 
-25 SPTRSSVWGS
+25 
-35 VYSPFRNTNL
+35 
-45 SLQDITMGQAPSIMI
+45 

-74 LIGTRDGTGIGRTMK
+74 VMGTREGAGIGRTMK

-130 ELKVEIESLRKELV
+130 ELKVEIESLKKELL

-178 ENEREKIRKLEK
+178 EKEQEKIRKLER

-199 NDASIYY
+199 PDASIYY
-206 KEAFGITPEKALEN
+206 KEAFGITPEKAIEN
-220 EEKLHQME
+220 EEKLRQME

-241 TSSLDEERV
+241 TSSLEEERIWV
-250 WAQELESE
+250 QELESE
-258 RDEFRERLEAETRLR
+258 RDEFRERLETETRLR

-280 LQDIESLR
+280 LQDIEALR

-303 HVQQCRNELL
+303 VVQQNRNELL

-318 IKEKS
+318 IKEKNA
-323 SQLDEKCRM
+323 QLDEKCRM
-332 YEELNAVSEKRKKQ
+332 YEELNSVSEKRKKQ

-373 QFENGYAKRS
+373 QFENGYTKRS
-383 PPSSPSTMNPIE
+383 PPSSPSAMNPIE
-395 DPLLAR
+395 DPLQAR
-401 MGQKITCVQGMTK
+401 IGQKATCIQGVTK

-425 RERSTRV
+425 RERLTTRV
-432 KSPIQALS
+432 KSPIRALS

-476 MQKHAE
+476 IQKHAE
-482 TTDYKLKK
+482 TTDHKLKK

-510 QLEIAKMRKEQ
+510 QLENTKLRKEQ

-532 LRECENIKAAR
+532 LRECESAKAGR
-543 DGHNQFVRRDISAD
+543 DVHNQYVRRDFSTD
-557 VTDDP
+557 MTDDP

-581 LRDQIET
+581 LRDEIET

-607 QGRLQ
+607 QERLQ

-622 TEKQTI
+622 IEKQTI
-628 QEQLQD
+628 KDQLLD
-634 KARELDELKEVTKNE
+634 KIQELDKLKDATKNE
-649 PEEAIERDDL
+649 AEEDSTEREKL
-659 LRELKLRDAEIEE
+659 LHEIQLRNVEIDE

-711 HMTASHCQERSR
+711 HMTASHCHERSR
-723 NKSDAGQ
+723 NKSDMMQ
-730 ESASGQLSS
+730 ESASVQLST

-752 FTNEVIQLNYVDGN
+752 FTKEVIQLNYVDGN

-811 GCGDNQTER
+811 GYGDNQTER

-843 KNVDYADTI
+843 NNVDYADTI
-852 GNERKRIV
+852 GNKHKRTV
-860 FDVLMSSKILSD
+860 FDLLINSKILSD
-872 DFVNALEGISMNG
+872 DFVNALEGISTN
-885 DLAFD
+885 DLMFNTDDAN
-890 MLDEVNLRSMENSV
+890 VRSMDNSV
-904 KKSRSENLVSG
+904 KKSRSDNLFSA

-927 AFSEPDRTVSMAR
+927 AFSEPDRTVSLAR

-946 HQKSLNRSR
+946 QQKSLTRSR
-955 FFKYTKTFTDSE
+955 FSKYTKTFTDSE

-981 DLNDSEANHQIQE
+981 DLNDSEANYHIQE
-994 LKETNALLYTELN
+994 LKETNALLYTELS
-1007 ALRNELTTK
+1007 ALRNELSSK
-1016 ISFDCTFDEKI
+1016 VSFNCAFDEKI
-1027 SPLIVKLEKSQ
+1027 SPLILKLEKSQ
-1038 KYCEKLQSALERR
+1038 KYCEKLQSALEGR
-1051 VHEVHALKKENKQ
+1051 VHEVHALKKESKQ
-1064 NCARRAQMEKK
+1064 NCVRRAQLEKK
-1075 LADLEN
+1075 LVDLES
-1081 MATEMNKQKADLM
+1081 MAAELNKQKAELM

-1099 AERKTADM
+1099 AERKTAEM

-1113 ENDALRT
+1113 ENDTLRT
-1120 RIKKLEDENEAAKAS
+1120 RIKKLEDENETAKAS
-1135 ISALTKDLDHLTLSH
+1135 ISALTKELDHLTLSH

-1169 EVRKTESRC
+1169 EIRKTESRC
-1178 DMTVR
+1178 DMTVH

-1198 INETQRARLQ
+1198 INESHRARLQ
-1208 EMEMTNK
+1208 ELEVTNK

-1263 YWLPISYPTLGGRS
+1263 YWLPISYPTIGGRS
-1277 KTSCSPD
+1277 KSSCSPD

-1309 TNLLSDEDT
+1309 TNLLSDED
-1318 NNGNRPVREVDSES
+1318 NSNGNRSTREIDSES

-1346 QENETLKRRLVKTRR
+1346 QENETLKRRLMKTRR

>member
-1 MRNNYRNMFFAGYGY
+1 MGCGRSRQDASTSGGNIQDRPIQVHVMF
-16 SNQNQNNPP
+16 
-25 SPTRSSVWGS
+25 
-35 VYSPFRNTNL
+35 
-45 SLQDITMGQAPSIMI
+45 
-60 GTNARSPGKTSPTG
+60 GTNVRSPGKTSPTG
-74 LIGTRDGTGIGRTMK
+74 LIGNRDGAGIGRTMK

-157 ELIEEQKEASSR
+157 ELIEEQKETSSR

-178 ENEREKIRKLEK
+178 ESEREKIRKLEK

-241 TSSLDEERV
+241 TSSLDEERI

-280 LQDIESLR
+280 LQDIEALR
-288 EKVKEL
+288 DKVKEL
-294 EEQLLKRDT
+294 EEQMLKRDT
-303 HVQQCRNELL
+303 VIQQCRNELL

-318 IKEKS
+318 IKEKNT
-323 SQLDEKCRM
+323 QLDEKCRM
-332 YEELNAVSEKRKKQ
+332 YEEVNAVSEKRKKQ
-346 VDQLRASIKTRDDA
+346 VDQLRTSIKTRDDA

-373 QFENGYAKRS
+373 QFENGYGRRS
-383 PPSSPSTMNPIE
+383 PPTSPSGTNPIE
-395 DPLLAR
+395 DPLQAR
-401 MGQKITCVQGMTK
+401 MGQKLSCTSR
-414 RGNTCLDWEPN
+414 RGNSSLDWEPN

-432 KSPIQALS
+432 KSPIRTLT
-440 GEVKDVRDLIKE
+440 GEPKDVRDLVRE
-452 LEEKDNELKRQE
+452 LEEKDNEVKRQE

-510 QLEIAKMRKEQ
+510 QLESTKLRKEQ

-532 LRECENIKAAR
+532 LRECESMKSGR
-543 DGHNQFVRRDISAD
+543 DGHNQFVRRDFSTD
-557 VTDDP
+557 MTDDP
-562 ERDPSNQ
+562 ERDPNNQ

-581 LRDQIET
+581 LRDQVEA
-588 IKAEKS
+588 IKAEKT

-612 DREQKIEVLE
+612 EREQKIEVLE
-622 TEKQTI
+622 IEKQTI
-628 QEQLQD
+628 KEQLQD
-634 KARELDELKEVTKNE
+634 KMKELDELKETAKNE
-649 PEEAIERDDL
+649 VEDSTCREDL
-659 LRELKLRDAEIEE
+659 LREIQNRDAEIEE
-672 KNQKIEQLSKELQV
+672 KNRKIEQLSKELQV

-711 HMTASHCQERSR
+711 HMTAASHCHERSR
-723 NKSDAGQ
+723 NKSDVMQ
-730 ESASGQLSS
+730 ESASAQLSS
-739 LIKELNDIGIKVT
+739 LIKELNDIGIKVM

-766 EPIDVKTMTD
+766 EPIDVKTMTG
-776 YVQKLVAQKNELEKE
+776 YVQKLVAQKNDLEKE

-811 GCGDNQTER
+811 GYGDDQTEK

-852 GNERKRIV
+852 GNERRKIV

-872 DFVNALEGISMNG
+872 DFVNALEGISMN
-885 DLAFD
+885 DLAF
-890 MLDEVNLRSMENSV
+890 MTDEINARSMNSSV
-904 KKSRSENLVSG
+904 KKSRSDNLLG
-915 TKNQASTQSDSE
+915 GAINQGSTQSDSE

-946 HQKSLNRSR
+946 QQKSLNRAR
-955 FFKYTKTFTDSE
+955 FSKYTKTFTDSE

-994 LKETNALLYTELN
+994 IKETNALLYTELS
-1007 ALRNELTTK
+1007 ALRNELTAK
-1016 ISFDCTFDEKI
+1016 ISIDCTLDEKI
-1027 SPLIVKLEKSQ
+1027 TPLIVKLEKSQ
-1038 KYCEKLQSALERR
+1038 KFCERLQSALDRR

-1064 NCARRAQMEKK
+1064 NCARRMQLEKK

-1081 MATEMNKQKADLM
+1081 MATEMNKQKADLA
-1094 HYKEN
+1094 HYKED
-1099 AERKTADM
+1099 AERKTAEM

-1113 ENDALRT
+1113 ENDTLRT
-1120 RIKKLEDENEAAKAS
+1120 RIKKLEDENEAAKAN
-1135 ISALTKDLDHLTLSH
+1135 ISTLTKELDHLTLSH

-1169 EVRKTESRC
+1169 EIRKTESRC
-1178 DMTVR
+1178 DITVR
-1183 SIHDKFNK
+1183 SMHDKFNK

-1198 INETQRARLQ
+1198 INESQRARLQ
-1208 EMEMTNK
+1208 ELEVMNK

-1221 AVCEASDSAPSS
+1221 AICEASDSAPSS

-1240 TDAILKQTCEDIMQE
+1240 ADTLLKQTCEDIMQE
-1255 YQAYNNSQ
+1255 YQAYNNLQ
-1263 YWLPISYPTLGGRS
+1263 YWVPISYSTLGGRS
-1277 KTSCSPD
+1277 KSSCSPD
-1284 LGIESDAAVTT
+1284 LGIESDAAVSTL
-1295 MRPLKDTLKITESM
+1295 RPLKDTLKITESM
-1309 TNLLSDEDT
+1309 TNLLSDEDA

-1346 QENETLKRRLVKTRR
+1346 QENETLKRRLMKTRR

>member
-1 MRNNYRNMFFAGYGY
+1 MGCGRSRQGISNALGNIQDRPIQIQVMF
-16 SNQNQNNPP
+16 
-25 SPTRSSVWGS
+25 
-35 VYSPFRNTNL
+35 
-45 SLQDITMGQAPSIMI
+45 

-74 LIGTRDGTGIGRTMK
+74 VMGTREGAGIGRTMK

-130 ELKVEIESLRKELV
+130 ELKVEIESLRKELL

-178 ENEREKIRKLEK
+178 EKEQEKIRKLEK

-199 NDASIYY
+199 PDASIYY
-206 KEAFGITPEKALEN
+206 KEAFGITPEKAIEN
-220 EEKLHQME
+220 EEKLRQME

-241 TSSLDEERV
+241 TSSLEEERIWV
-250 WAQELESE
+250 QELESE
-258 RDEFRERLEAETRLR
+258 RDEFRERLETETRLR

-280 LQDIESLR
+280 LQDIEALR

-303 HVQQCRNELL
+303 VVQQNRNELL

-318 IKEKS
+318 IKEKNA
-323 SQLDEKCRM
+323 QLDEKCRM

-360 LTDLNNKHRALLS
+360 LTDLNNKHRALLT
-373 QFENGYAKRS
+373 QFENGYTKRS
-383 PPSSPSTMNPIE
+383 PPSSPSAMNPIE
-395 DPLLAR
+395 DPLQAR
-401 MGQKITCVQGMTK
+401 IGQKATCIQGVTK

-425 RERSTRV
+425 RERLTTRM
-432 KSPIQALS
+432 KSPIRALS

-476 MQKHAE
+476 IQKHAE
-482 TTDYKLKK
+482 TTDHKLKK

-510 QLEIAKMRKEQ
+510 QLENTKLRKEQ

-532 LRECENIKAAR
+532 LRECESAR
-543 DGHNQFVRRDISAD
+543 AGRDVHNQYVRRDFSTD
-557 VTDDP
+557 MTDDP

-581 LRDQIET
+581 LRDEIET

-607 QGRLQ
+607 QERLQ

-622 TEKQTI
+622 IEKQTI
-628 QEQLQD
+628 KDQLLD
-634 KARELDELKEVTKNE
+634 KIQELDKLKDATKNE
-649 PEEAIERDDL
+649 AEEDSTEREKL
-659 LRELKLRDAEIEE
+659 LREIQLRNEEIDE
-672 KNQKIEQLSKELQV
+672 KNQKIDQLSKELQV
-686 KTQNLQKLVNT
+686 KTQNLQK
-697 ELWSKN
+697 
-703 KEIAKLHN
+703 
-711 HMTASHCQERSR
+711 SR
-723 NKSDAGQ
+723 NKSDMMQ
-730 ESASGQLSS
+730 ESASVQLST

-752 FTNEVIQLNYVDGN
+752 FTKEVIQLNYVDGN

-811 GCGDNQTER
+811 GYGDNQTER

-843 KNVDYADTI
+843 NNVDYADTI
-852 GNERKRIV
+852 GNKHKRTV
-860 FDVLMSSKILSD
+860 FDLLINSKILSD
-872 DFVNALEGISMNG
+872 DFVNALEGISTN
-885 DLAFD
+885 DLMFNTD
-890 MLDEVNLRSMENSV
+890 DVVNVRSMDNSV
-904 KKSRSENLVSG
+904 KKSRSDNLFSA

-927 AFSEPDRTVSMAR
+927 AFSEPDRTVSLAR

-946 HQKSLNRSR
+946 QQKSLNRSR
-955 FFKYTKTFTDSE
+955 FSKYTKTFTDSE

-981 DLNDSEANHQIQE
+981 DLNDSEANYHIQE
-994 LKETNALLYTELN
+994 LKETNALLYTELS
-1007 ALRNELTTK
+1007 ALRNELSSK
-1016 ISFDCTFDEKI
+1016 ISFNCAFDEKI
-1027 SPLIVKLEKSQ
+1027 SPLILKLEKSQ
-1038 KYCEKLQSALERR
+1038 KYCEKLQSALEGR
-1051 VHEVHALKKENKQ
+1051 VHEVHALKKESKQ
-1064 NCARRAQMEKK
+1064 NCVRRTQLEKK
-1075 LADLEN
+1075 LVDLES
-1081 MATEMNKQKADLM
+1081 MAAELNKQKAELM

-1099 AERKTADM
+1099 AERKTAEM

-1113 ENDALRT
+1113 ENDTLRT

-1135 ISALTKDLDHLTLSH
+1135 ISALTKELDHLTLSH

-1169 EVRKTESRC
+1169 EIRKTESRC
-1178 DMTVR
+1178 DMTVH

-1198 INETQRARLQ
+1198 INESHRARLQ
-1208 EMEMTNK
+1208 ELEVTNK

-1263 YWLPISYPTLGGRS
+1263 YWLPISYPTIGGRS
-1277 KTSCSPD
+1277 KSSCSPD

-1309 TNLLSDEDT
+1309 TNLLSDED
-1318 NNGNRPVREVDSES
+1318 NSNGNRSAREIDSES

-1346 QENETLKRRLVKTRR
+1346 QENETLKRRLMKTRR